1 MFYLK
6 YMTDLKEIFN
16 NFKTEIVQHINNK
29 FSELEKKI
37 KFIGSCKSLF
47 NFEKSIKEVI
57 SIYNN

>member
-29 FSELEKKI
+29 FNELEKKMMI
-37 KFIGSCKSLF
+37 KSKF
-47 NFEKSIKEVI
+47 
-57 SIYNN
+57 